1 MCTDYTLNRPLVDKS
16 AAVHLMVQN
25 ARLLQTDFLR
35 FVDLDDIAIL
45 DNDMDIP
52 VADGL
57 DRIHDLLNRDAAM
70 YGLVR
75 TTAWHVGSALQCH
88 PGPS

>member
-1 MCTDYTLNRPLVDKS
+1 
-16 AAVHLMVQN
+16 
-25 ARLLQTDFLR
+25 
-35 FVDLDDIAIL
+35 
-45 DNDMDIP
+45 